1 MSLKHAWNFMISL
14 FDFKC
19 LECNIRDE
27 LPKGKGR
34 FGVPNYGAGILLA
47 LFSMFVLTLLA
58 IVLAMLAHDSFPPGY
73 ASVSLRPELTYGFF
87 VSSIIY
93 FGIIMFPY
101 LMLGSFIYQGFAYG
115 LLRILGGKGDFR
127 KQYFITSYIALAL
140 GIGSLG
146 SLFTMPFV
154 FFLPCVTVFF
164 FLTFFV
170 TAIYL
175 VFFVQTK
182 MLVEVHRVKPLAAL
196 AVVFITTIASLA
208 MFAIV
213 QFLVGHFGL
222 SPDFTST
229 FGFPQLN
236 GSLSDINV
244 TLPQMSGIS
253 GGNGTQSSLNVT
265 DITNATNMNVTNISG

>member
-1 MSLKHAWNFMISL
+1 MVSL

-34 FGVPNYGAGILLA
+34 YGVPNYGAGILLM
-47 LFSMFVLTLLA
+47 LFSMFVLTVLS
-58 IVLAMLAHDSFPPGY
+58 IILAMLAHDSFPPGY

-93 FGIIMFPY
+93 FGVIMFPY

-146 SLFTMPFV
+146 SLIAMPFV

-164 FLTFFV
+164 FLTFLV
-170 TAIYL
+170 AAIYL
-175 VFFVQTK
+175 IFFVQTK
-182 MLVEVHRVKPLAAL
+182 MLVEVHRAKPLAAF
-196 AVVFITTIASLA
+196 AVVFIATVASLV
-208 MFAIV
+208 MFALV

-222 SPDFTST
+222 SPDFTAT

-236 GSLSDINV
+236 MSITDINV
-244 TLPQMSGIS
+244 SLPQIS
-253 GGNGTQSSLNVT
+253 GTGGADGAQAGVNVT
-265 DITNATNMNVTNISG
+265 DMINTTNITNATNSTG